1 MVPPRKASLLTPL
14 DKEFFGIAG
23 PAVVQFAA
31 EPVARLV
38 DTAYMGRL
46 GAAALGG
53 AGAAVAAQYAL
64 GKLSNDPLLRTSI
77 SLVAAEGGD
86 ASGASVAAALA
97 LASGVGLIQCVGT
110 LAAAPFLLSTVCG
123 VSAAS
128 PMYGHALGYLRIAA
142 LGAPTATIWL
152 VTNGIF
158 RGLGDTAT
166 PLRWAL
172 AFTAMN
178 AVFDPIF
185 IFPLKF
191 GAAGAALGTAL
202 AQTLA
207 LYPLLAALARRT
219 GKPSVPDFFRCDRA
233 LLLGSLRSYAK
244 AGSLV
249 LVRTLGKISAYSV
262 CAREAAKLGAVASA
276 AHIVC
281 FTLGVATT
289 QLCEAAAV
297 ATQSL
302 LAREF
307 FASKTSRANARRLVA
322 LGLGVGATISTSLAL
337 LTFANRKA
345 VVAGLTT
352 DPAVRAACL
361 TVFPLVMACQALK
374 GLAYPVNGCL
384 MGALDWSA
392 ASATMWLSN
401 GVCALSLL
409 RPTPTSL
416 VKLWEGFACLFAVQ
430 CAAGLARVASRTG
443 PFARLKG
450 DDRAPAR

>member
-1 MVPPRKASLLTPL
+1 
-14 DKEFFGIAG
+14 
-23 PAVVQFAA
+23 
-31 EPVARLV
+31 
-38 DTAYMGRL
+38 
-46 GAAALGG
+46 
-53 AGAAVAAQYAL
+53 
-64 GKLSNDPLLRTSI
+64 
-77 SLVAAEGGD
+77 
-86 ASGASVAAALA
+86 
-97 LASGVGLIQCVGT
+97 
-110 LAAAPFLLSTVCG
+110 
-123 VSAAS
+123 
-128 PMYGHALGYLRIAA
+128 MYGHALGYLRIAA

-185 IFPLKF
+185 IFP
-191 GAAGAALGTAL
+191 
-202 AQTLA
+202 
-207 LYPLLAALARRT
+207 
-219 GKPSVPDFFRCDRA
+219 
-233 LLLGSLRSYAK
+233 SLRSYAK

-281 FTLGVATT
+281 FTLG
-289 QLCEAAAV
+289 
-297 ATQSL
+297 
-302 LAREF
+302 
-307 FASKTSRANARRLVA
+307 ASASRA
-322 LGLGVGATISTSLAL
+322 ISASLAA
-337 LTFANRKA
+337 LTFANRRA

-401 GVCALSLL
+401 GACALSLL

-430 CAAGLARVASRTG
+430 CAGQRRVAERGLRGGSRATAGRRRAG
-443 PFARLKG
+443 PALQDGAPRPVVGRSRRELLSLRAAAATALLSFDLQADLTPAFHWNLKQLFVFVLAEYYTESNVLNQVILWDKIVTSEARLDERNVYVKYALIDQTNELRNTSVNYLLVWDHMPVTG
-450 DDRAPAR
+450 RLFMERETGSTSMLPRVA